1 MQELNI
7 LFTCNSAYIIEFY
20 GAFFIENKIS
30 ICTEFMN
37 GGSIDRYGKIPQN
50 VLGRI
55 AVAVSFMFKLLVEFN
70 LFTPGDI
77 FLYRLNTAR
86 KVSKYGVFSGPYFPV
101 FSIESEYRKIR
112 TRKNSVF
119 PYFLRSLKISVHS
132 TVF

>member
-1 MQELNI
+1 
-7 LFTCNSAYIIEFY
+7 
-20 GAFFIENKIS
+20 
-30 ICTEFMN
+30 MN

-77 FLYRLNTAR
+77 FLYRRNTAR

>member
-70 LFTPGDI
+70 PFTSGDI

-86 KVSKYGVFSGPYFPV
+86 KVSKYGVFSGPYFL
-101 FSIESEYRKIR
+101 Y
-112 TRKNSVF
+112 SVLSPNTGKSGPGKT
-119 PYFLRSLKISVHS
+119 PYFHTFYAV
-132 TVF
+132 